1 MTDSVSVH
9 SYHSPHFSTRLAT
22 RRSYNS
28 NNLLEDLKVLYRTCG
43 VQGKGTA
50 FIFTDQD
57 IKEEG
62 FLEYINNVLASGGWE
77 MATNIAR
84 QYAFGLSH

>member
-1 MTDSVSVH
+1 MTTV
-9 SYHSPHFSTRLAT
+9 
-22 RRSYNS
+22 RSYNS

-57 IKEEG
+57 IKEEA
-62 FLEYINNVLASGGWE
+62 FLEYINNVLASGE
-77 MATNIAR
+77 SVLDHPVR
-84 QYAFGLSH
+84 LPAFIRVG